1 MRLLFDLDE
10 PETERA
16 GRENRR
22 PNMPTA
28 ERDFHI
34 ALWKLT
40 KGRGS
45 VLENLAI
52 VASYGH
58 NRPFTVD
65 AVKAIVKRVE
75 WDYPVGD
82 AESEMELTADDRRYL
97 ERRYASETDPAVREW
112 LRGNVSPTRSRPD
125 WRRSSD
131 RVGKIGKPRRV
142 RVSSQ

>member
-1 MRLLFDLDE
+1 MNTLFDLDCE
-10 PETERA
+10 EAESRPK
-16 GRENRR
+16 RR
-22 PNMPTA
+22 PSLPTA
-28 ERDFHI
+28 EKDFHV

-40 KGRGS
+40 KGKGS

-75 WDYPVGD
+75 FDYAPEDTGP
-82 AESEMELTADDRRYL
+82 AEVLSDEDRRYL
-97 ERRYASETDPAVREW
+97 ERRYRKETDPDVREW
-112 LRGNVSPTRSRPD
+112 LRDNVSPTRSRPD

-131 RVGKIGKPRRV
+131 RVKVSKPRRV
-142 RVSSQ
+142 RVSRP